1 MMKMNLHELLPANL
15 SNEAAFQLVQFV
27 RGLGLAL
34 ESIYFDRLL
43 QHQSECKHDLFRS
56 ESEDNNENPF

>member
-1 MMKMNLHELLPANL
+1 MMKINVRDLLPANI
-15 SNEAAFQLVQFV
+15 SDEAAFQLVQFI

-43 QHQSECKHDLFRS
+43 QHQSECEHDSFQS
-56 ESEDNNENPF
+56 ESEDNKGNPF